1 MTMNRKKNILYI
13 DDDHAQFGIF
23 SENMQSLGEKK
34 PICAPSLDD
43 DNVETLIND
52 GIDIAFIDYYLDDDI
67 KGTAIAKKL
76 KEKHELRGHKI
87 PIHFILLTGQ
97 GSEMVA
103 KDVIRSGLFQDYINK
118 GVGIE
123 KEIERAL
130 LHFETIRK
138 KDEEVIKAKKQAE
151 AEKQKRF
158 EAEKRA
164 EKSEKELKNIQK
176 LFKVDLSQYGD
187 KESLLKGNSDVMRGI
202 RWYIDV
208 YSKTNLPLLLL
219 GDTGTGKELVAKEI
233 HKQGERKDKPF
244 IAINCA
250 AIPENL
256 IESELFGHKKGAFTD
271 ATNDKDGAFK
281 RVGKG
286 TLFLDEFA
294 DMSSLAQVKVL
305 RAISEKQFLPLGAP
319 SKKDKDEKKDG
330 YETFD
335 GRIIC
340 ATSQDFSKLLDKGGF
355 RVDLLHRVNSLF
367 PKLPSLSEH
376 REDIYDIVFLYLQ
389 EKYKSNPLPL
399 EPEAISTLRDSNYNW
414 PGNVRELLSFVD
426 NILVLFP
433 GGERINAENI
443 IKLLEV
449 WKTHQLDIGIL
460 EEMGKSNSSD
470 KDVTLNIDQHYDSIK
485 NKASQER
492 TSKVTNKLKLINA
505 AISLDGVGHYATTL
519 NMIRDNCER
528 INNNDSLRNEY
539 YIERLEEI
547 GSANSFIGDWIRNNK
562 ELIAAIV
569 YTTTDK
575 SKFNNLEMV
584 STYKTEVVPILNS

>member
-389 EKYKSNPLPL
+389 EKYKYNPLPL

-528 INNNDSLRNEY
+528 INNNDSLRDECY
-539 YIERLEEI
+539 MERLEEI
-547 GSANSFIGDWIRNNK
+547 GDVNKFIGDWIRNNK